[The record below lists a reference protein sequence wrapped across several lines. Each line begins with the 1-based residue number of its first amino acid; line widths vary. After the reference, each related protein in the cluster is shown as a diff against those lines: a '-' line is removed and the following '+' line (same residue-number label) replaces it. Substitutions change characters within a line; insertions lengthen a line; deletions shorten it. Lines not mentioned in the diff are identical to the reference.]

1 VTIKNTDRALVKKI
15 EYIIILCLTLIVI
28 GALIKSIINHNIIN
42 ISKSLGTL
50 LLMYIPKIIAKKSKI
65 NLTSEFHI
73 ILQLFIFAGVF
84 LGSVCRFYYQFWW
97 LDGTLHGFRGFL
109 LGFTGF
115 IVLFMMYRDEIK
127 SSMRLSFI
135 VIFMFSFSASFSV
148 LWEIQYSF
156 IFKYF
161 QSKFSLSF
169 SLK

>member
-1 VTIKNTDRALVKKI
+1 
-15 EYIIILCLTLIVI
+15 VI

-148 LWEIQYSF
+148 LWEIFEFTMDSLFNTSMQ
-156 IFKYF
+156 IFGLKDTMWDMIAD
-161 QSKFSLSF
+161 SIGSISASLIIY
-169 SLK
+169 LL